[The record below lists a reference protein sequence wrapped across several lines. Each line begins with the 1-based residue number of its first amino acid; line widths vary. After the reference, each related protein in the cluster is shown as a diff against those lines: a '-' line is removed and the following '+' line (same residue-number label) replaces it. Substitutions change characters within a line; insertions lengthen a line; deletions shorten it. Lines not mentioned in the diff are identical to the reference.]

1 MKSSLS
7 SEEKATP
14 EVAFSIPVAFCFFV
28 NRLLDAESWAR
39 ERLARFAGETIEL
52 VALPLPP
59 LRVTIRDDGRLAAG
73 GATPGL
79 ALRVGPGALLA
90 LARGEEEFLRAV
102 EVNGNARLVQEIASL
117 ARHLRWDVEEELS
130 RVFGDVVAHR
140 IAGAARGF
148 LHVQRDAARRVS
160 GAAADFLAE
169 EARLLVRRGEQASHA
184 SAVAELR
191 DAVARLEKR
200 IERLG

>member
-1 MKSSLS
+1 MPG
-7 SEEKATP
+7 EKATP
-14 EVAFSIPVAFCFFV
+14 AVAFCFFV

-73 GATPGL
+73 GATSGL

-148 LHVQRDAARRVS
+148 LHVQRDAARRVT